1 MNRNGK
7 TNVMK
12 GPDIDYNAYSGFFD
26 SETEAHFIAKWM
38 EFAGINDFEGL
49 ISSQRKM
56 FNRPF
61 VAKGHVTCFGF
72 KYYIFCCNGKNT
84 TNGKS
89 MMKLAR
95 RPSLSPLDFKE

>member
-7 TNVMK
+7 TNGMK

-26 SETEAHFIAKWM
+26 SETEAHVIAKWM